1 MLRKHVPALPLQ
13 ALELVYSWRLSLA
26 SDLAFFSRRF
36 SLRFFAGAVFAE
48 FFCGD
53 FWAMSGLLG
62 EAHLAYSPTLV
73 ECSSYGPLAQLV
85 RATDF

>member
-1 MLRKHVPALPLQ
+1 ML
-13 ALELVYSWRLSLA
+13 
-26 SDLAFFSRRF
+26 
-36 SLRFFAGAVFAE
+36 
-48 FFCGD
+48 
-53 FWAMSGLLG
+53 GLLG